1 MLRLSW
7 IAASSALA
15 LALPLAAFAQEKGAD
30 EEGDDSPPAVTDSG
44 VRPTAEV
51 QKGRPAPFARI
62 ADDEETIYSV
72 QRKAYLVNS
81 KLEITAFPVSFSFTD
96 RFVQT
101 YAPGASVT
109 YHVAENFGLEVF
121 GAYMLPNESGL
132 TSEILEKGKL
142 TPEIAKL
149 TQQLWAAGLGV
160 QWSPI
165 YGKVQ
170 IAGTSLGNFN
180 LYIGA
185 GAGVGQTRVQCVA
198 GLELDPERGFDPAP
212 DDSGKAKCPM
222 VDVGPEDP
230 EDVYRVVYE
239 PARLQFMGAFAAG
252 MRFYFSNSIG
262 LKLEFKD
269 WLFSTRVYRP
279 GTAEPTQ
286 RFTDAIRNNI
296 YVNLGLTLRVRWRGI
311 DQRHA
316 STYLDSITLGRPAHR
331 RRCFPGSRRTSTRPS
346 RPTTTTSTRTRVP
359 VLRRDART
367 ANDPDARVKAEY
379 YIAQSLYK
387 AGFYLPALQY
397 YGEVFHAGEAP
408 VLPEGDGG
416 PAAIAERSATT
427 PWSPR

>member
-1 MLRLSW
+1 MITKHFFAPVL
-7 IAASSALA
+7 AASLVAFPFAALA
-15 LALPLAAFAQEKGAD
+15 QEGEEPAEPKAESTESSEPASEVEPLKPAEETPAEAAPAETPVEAKG
-30 EEGDDSPPAVTDSG
+30 
-44 VRPTAEV
+44 
-51 QKGRPAPFARI
+51 PFARI

-252 MRFYFSNSIG
+252 IRFYFSNSIG
-262 LKLEFKD
+262 LKVGVRD
-269 WLFSTRVYRP
+269 WVFSTRVFRP
-279 GTAEPTQ
+279 GTTEPTQ
-286 RFTDAIRNNI
+286 RFTDAVRNNI
-296 YVNLGLTLRVRWRGI
+296 YAQVGLSFLFG
-311 DQRHA
+311 
-316 STYLDSITLGRPAHR
+316 
-331 RRCFPGSRRTSTRPS
+331 
-346 RPTTTTSTRTRVP
+346 
-359 VLRRDART
+359 
-367 ANDPDARVKAEY
+367 
-379 YIAQSLYK
+379 
-387 AGFYLPALQY
+387 
-397 YGEVFHAGEAP
+397 GEE
-408 VLPEGDGG
+408 
-416 PAAIAERSATT
+416 
-427 PWSPR
+427 